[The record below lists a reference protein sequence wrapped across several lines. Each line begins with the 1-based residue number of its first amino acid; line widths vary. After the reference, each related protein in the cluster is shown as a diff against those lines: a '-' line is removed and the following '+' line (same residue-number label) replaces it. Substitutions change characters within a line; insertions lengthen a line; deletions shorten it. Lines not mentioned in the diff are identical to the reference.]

1 MTEAFDRR
9 RLLLTAGGLS
19 VLTLAG
25 CSRGEVQKKKAPDGK
40 TEALRFS
47 IVAPESAS
55 SLEAFW
61 KPIIADMEKSTG
73 LKIVPFFG
81 ANYTA
86 LVEALRFGQ
95 SDFGWFTN
103 FSGLEAVRRANG
115 EVFARTFDPSG
126 DDGYT
131 SVLIVPAKSKT
142 TLDDVLK
149 CDKTLNFGIGDA
161 KSTSGTLAPKTYLF
175 SPKGIDIQKCFKT
188 VKSANHGANLM
199 GVASGVLDAATGN
212 STSLRL
218 QRERD
223 AQAAAKGQPTIV
235 DKVRVIWTSPRLPE
249 DPIIWRKDLD
259 PAVKEKLR
267 QFFLT
272 YAQGDGPEP
281 ARQRGLLAK
290 ISIGGFKPADNNH
303 LLPVREMEATDLLQE
318 AKNAKDSAK
327 IAEAQKAYDAVK
339 AEEAALQAKT
349 GQPITAQ

>member
-1 MTEAFDRR
+1 MTPVQIARR
-9 RLLLTAGGLS
+9 SFLASAAGFGA
-19 VLTLAG
+19 LTLSG
-25 CSRGEVQKKKAPDGK
+25 CGK
-40 TEALRFS
+40 SSEPVDTGASGVLKFS

-86 LVEALRFGQ
+86 LVEALRFKQ
-95 SDFGWFTN
+95 THFGWFTN
-103 FSGLEAVRRANG
+103 FSGLEAVRRAGG

-131 SVLIVPAKSKT
+131 SVVIVPAKSKT
-142 TLDDVLK
+142 TLEDVLK
-149 CDKTLNFGIGDA
+149 CGKTLNFGIGDA

-175 SPKGIDIQKCFKT
+175 SPHDIDVNDCFKT
-188 VKSANHGANLM
+188 VKSANHNANLL
-199 GVASGVLDAATGN
+199 GVANGVLDVATGN
-212 STSLRL
+212 STSMRL
-218 QRERD
+218 NRERD
-223 AQAAAKGQPTIV
+223 KELAAKGQPTVV

-272 YAQGDGPEP
+272 YAQGESPE
-281 ARQRGLLAK
+281 ADRQRALLSK
-290 ISIGGFKPADNNH
+290 ISIGGFKPADDSH
-303 LLPVREMEATDLLQE
+303 LLPVREMEASENLQE
-318 AKNAKDSAK
+318 AVRSKDDAK
-327 IAEAQKAYDAVK
+327 IAVAQKVLDGVR
-339 AEEAALQAKT
+339 AEQAALQAKT
-349 GQPITAQ
+349 GQALDAQ